1 MSTRTQESNGK
12 GNFDQDDP
20 RMQGSYYISSLQT
33 KRNPDLIIPGGSN
46 PLKGNLYFRRVGE
59 VEQNPDPEADAQ
71 NNNKQT
77 DLENEDLDDDED
89 LY

>member
-1 MSTRTQESNGK
+1 
-12 GNFDQDDP
+12 
-20 RMQGSYYISSLQT
+20 MQGSYYISSLQT